1 MAQNAALLHAGKCS
15 AKKMQV
21 GAADRAG
28 RNAHNRVGR
37 LLNFRLGHVLQGD
50 ITDAAKNDGFH
61 RNSPF
66 PELDLI
72 GANSACGPQADTASF
87 KNSDAKARPKG
98 SPKAAF
104 TGLWNR
110 RQIRPVS
117 GILHRGIWFRLCMK
131 QHLTV
136 VVTGASAGLG
146 RAIAHAFG
154 REGASVALIS
164 RDTESLETT
173 AVEVRS
179 LGGEALP
186 ITADV
191 SNDEAVEAAA
201 SRVEEQFG
209 P

>member
-1 MAQNAALLHAGKCS
+1 
-15 AKKMQV
+15 
-21 GAADRAG
+21 
-28 RNAHNRVGR
+28 
-37 LLNFRLGHVLQGD
+37 
-50 ITDAAKNDGFH
+50 
-61 RNSPF
+61 
-66 PELDLI
+66 
-72 GANSACGPQADTASF
+72 
-87 KNSDAKARPKG
+87 
-98 SPKAAF
+98 
-104 TGLWNR
+104 
-110 RQIRPVS
+110 
-117 GILHRGIWFRLCMK
+117 MK

-154 REGASVALIS
+154 SEGASVALIS

-191 SNDEAVEAAA
+191 SDDEAVEAAA

-209 P
+209 PID